1 MVTSSSDGSTPIIGA
16 PQSTNAFIFVSSD
29 TTIETISSNT
39 NGVGT
44 INNISRTL
52 MTDDTGNIF
61 VGIREAVSSSLSN
74 LISEG
79 GYVQI
84 EEGSIATDYEPYTG
98 GQPSP
103 SPDYPQE
110 INSIEGSLEFACND
124 NKGSSNQVTFDLGEE
139 KLRSV
144 GDVKDELVVDLDTG
158 DYYKVENVGEVVL
171 DGSDDE
177 TWNNIPDGT
186 GKERYTSPIIQSLV
200 YVGTKLCQSNYFK
213 NDTSEEYYEDGTI
226 KIAPSGGITIYDD
239 LFTSLDNF
247 KQWLSTHN
255 TIVDYVLQNPT
266 TVPLGTL
273 SSEDL
278 AKLSTF
284 DGYNNLFIN
293 TNLGYMNIRV
303 TYSTNTNY
311 NENIILGDDSY
322 YYGIVDNKQSLP
334 EGKAKGT
341 LCQTKDTKDF
351 YIYNGEEWVPVDKT
365 ASFDLSNYL
374 SKDNTT
380 PYSPSDRYNPAT
392 KQYVDTNIQGL
403 RIPTKV
409 SQLENDSKYIT
420 ENTNTLVNYYNKNN
434 TYNKK
439 EVDALI
445 DSSGITPVSI
455 TLNGQKTTDANFY
468 APASGGTAN
477 QILIS
482 QGDAAPVWQNN
493 TAVQTVN
500 QDIKLV
506 ISDTQPEAP
515 SSGFILWVDSK
526 K

>member
-1 MVTSSSDGSTPIIGA
+1 
-16 PQSTNAFIFVSSD
+16 
-29 TTIETISSNT
+29 
-39 NGVGT
+39 
-44 INNISRTL
+44 
-52 MTDDTGNIF
+52 
-61 VGIREAVSSSLSN
+61 
-74 LISEG
+74 
-79 GYVQI
+79 
-84 EEGSIATDYEPYTG
+84 
-98 GQPSP
+98 
-103 SPDYPQE
+103 
-110 INSIEGSLEFACND
+110 
-124 NKGSSNQVTFDLGEE
+124 
-139 KLRSV
+139 
-144 GDVKDELVVDLDTG
+144 
-158 DYYKVENVGEVVL
+158 
-171 DGSDDE
+171 
-177 TWNNIPDGT
+177 
-186 GKERYTSPIIQSLV
+186 
-200 YVGTKLCQSNYFK
+200 
-213 NDTSEEYYEDGTI
+213 
-226 KIAPSGGITIYDD
+226 
-239 LFTSLDNF
+239 
-247 KQWLSTHN
+247 
-255 TIVDYVLQNPT
+255 
-266 TVPLGTL
+266 
-273 SSEDL
+273 
-278 AKLSTF
+278 
-284 DGYNNLFIN
+284 
-293 TNLGYMNIRV
+293 MNIRV

-445 DSSGITPVSI
+445 DSSGITPVSV

-468 APASGGTAN
+468 APTSGGTAN

-506 ISDTQPEAP
+506 ISNTQPEAP
-515 SSGFILWVDSK
+515 SSGFILWVDSTK
-526 K
+526 